1 MNNNDLFPSTY
12 VTCLEDVICVLR
24 EYENNVQALLD
35 ERDMLAEQKQDYH
48 ELLFGSYI
56 NKGGDIAD
64 EG

>member
-24 EYENNVQALLD
+24 EYENNVQTLLD

-48 ELLFGSYI
+48 ALLFGNGI
-56 NKGGDIAD
+56 GGGGGIAD
-64 EG
+64 ED